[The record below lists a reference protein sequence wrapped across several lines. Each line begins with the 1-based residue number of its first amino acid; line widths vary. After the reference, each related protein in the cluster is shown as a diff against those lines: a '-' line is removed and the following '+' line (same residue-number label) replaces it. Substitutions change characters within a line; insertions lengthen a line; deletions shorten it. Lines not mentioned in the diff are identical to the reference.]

1 LPSSQ
6 EDELLIKGHDKY
18 GNRWTEIAKIVG
30 GRTDNAVKNRWAAI
44 CKKHQKTL
52 AQRSREGA
60 RQDTDHLGPRR
71 IIHKDQPGHPPVT
84 SSHYHS
90 TSSKEVDEAVS
101 DSTTGSPVVR
111 ITSKPVKL
119 ASLSSLAGRTTGDYL
134 FSTQPVLQY
143 LL

>member
-1 LPSSQ
+1 MSLLAQ

-52 AQRSREGA
+52 AQRSREGI
-60 RQDTDHLGPRR
+60 RHDDTDHLGPRR
-71 IIHKDQPGHPPVT
+71 IIQKDQPGHHPLT
-84 SSHYHS
+84 SSHYHASS
-90 TSSKEVDEAVS
+90 TKEVDEVVS

-119 ASLSSLAGRTTGDYL
+119 ASLSSLAGRPPGK
-134 FSTQPVLQY
+134 
-143 LL
+143 